1 MIKAKYDDNKKMYVE
16 LVGNNNVIL
25 NEFSAIVY
33 KINEVASRTI
43 GKDGAKILLTEAF
56 KSGFKLELTNENTL
70 NFKKDGKNE

>member
-1 MIKAKYDDNKKMYVE
+1 MIKAEYDNKKMYVE
-16 LVGNNNVIL
+16 LVGSNNAIL

-43 GKDGAKILLTEAF
+43 GKDGAKILLKEAF
-56 KSGFKLELTNENTL
+56 KNGLKLELNDKNEL

>member
-1 MIKAKYDDNKKMYVE
+1 MIKAEYDDNKKMRVE
-16 LVGNNNVIL
+16 LVGNNNTIL

-56 KSGFKLELTNENTL
+56 KNGLKLELNDKNEL